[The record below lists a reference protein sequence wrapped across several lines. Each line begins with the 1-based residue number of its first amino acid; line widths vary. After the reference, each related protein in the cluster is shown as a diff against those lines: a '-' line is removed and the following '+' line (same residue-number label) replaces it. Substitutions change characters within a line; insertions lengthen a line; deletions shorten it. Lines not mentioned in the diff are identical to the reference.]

1 MSMGSMRSMRSLSV
15 VVVAGAL
22 LAAACSSGDAPSGAA
37 DSTEPGTTT
46 TTTEAPPPPTTTA
59 PAPSTTVVAEDDTS
73 AWVRL
78 ETLRADPTVD
88 EVDLALAE
96 FSALFA
102 PVPGGPVISGDDSLL
117 PTATHVLDELDRL
130 RDRLTPEQQ
139 AFIDEQVDA
148 VFGEAATIEDF
159 VLHPDATAVRGF
171 RSPVS
176 SEMQLAVRSVADS
189 LRGVLG
195 GPPLKVHVVVVDGS
209 ALGTAGARN
218 ISLGPASPTRLAY
231 ADDGLDIDCQMQ
243 LRDRETT
250 SAEFRGIV
258 VHELVHCWHFTRI
271 GLDVDRLNAT
281 DDWMKE
287 GIAAYAGEL
296 IGGTT
301 RFSPEW
307 WLGYTV
313 PLFDVDRAWPLYS
326 RTYDA
331 IGFWS
336 RIAEETDVWD
346 SIRAAVDASPNNA
359 AMFDA
364 AVSGIGD
371 GVSWL
376 AAGTVQ
382 QPSWGGGW
390 TATGPN
396 MPGRAR
402 GTKEHGVALRND
414 IALSEGAAHQ
424 RNHEISGA
432 AIGDADGTVLTFRGS
447 GYGVIRI
454 DPDDIVMNGRLDQD
468 WCLGVCECPDGTPA
482 YPESRTRPGDVEL
495 TASLVGRST
504 ESTTLNVSVHRF
516 DPETAECE
524 EEEDPPAATTPPA
537 TGGSMIGTWRAQ
549 PDAIA
554 FMFEQASVFG
564 PDAPALDVGAVT
576 GDLLMTFEEGG
587 TGTLA
592 YQDVTLF
599 LVDSPIADL
608 TINGGGTFNWT
619 STGNRVIV
627 DATDY
632 VISVGSSA
640 LGDPL
645 TIGSDD
651 LPGGGTTVLAGL
663 QAGDELTITAATGS
677 EGTVFFPIYWR
688 RA

>member
-1 MSMGSMRSMRSLSV
+1 MSMKSMKSWSV
-15 VVVAGAL
+15 VVVTGAL
-22 LAAACSSGDAPSGAA
+22 LAAACSSGDTPSGAA
-37 DSTEPGTTT
+37 DSTTPATTT
-46 TTTEAPPPPTTTA
+46 TTVAPSPTTTA
-59 PAPSTTVVAEDDTS
+59 PAPPTTAVTDDDTS
-73 AWVRL
+73 AWVQL

-88 EVDLALAE
+88 ELDLALAE

-102 PVPGGPVISGDDSLL
+102 PAPGGPVITGDDSML
-117 PTATHVLDELDRL
+117 PTATHVLEHLDQL
-130 RDRLTPEQQ
+130 RDQLTPEQQ

-148 VFGEAATIEDF
+148 VFGEAARIEEF
-159 VLHPDATAVRGF
+159 TLYPDESAVQGF

-189 LRGVLG
+189 LRSVLG
-195 GPPLKVHVVVVDGS
+195 GPPLKVHVVVVDGAS
-209 ALGTAGARN
+209 LGTAGARN
-218 ISLGPASPTRLAY
+218 LSLGPDSPIREDY

-271 GLDVDRLNAT
+271 GLDVARLNAT

-301 RFSPEW
+301 RFSEEW
-307 WLGYTV
+307 WLGYTA
-313 PLFDVDRAWPLYS
+313 PLFDVDVAWPLYA

-336 RIAEETDVWD
+336 RIAEATNVWD
-346 SIRAAVDASPNNA
+346 AIRAAVDASPGNA

-364 AVSGIGD
+364 AIAGIGD
-371 GVSWL
+371 QVSWL

-382 QPSWGGGW
+382 QAAWGGGW
-390 TATGPN
+390 TADGPS
-396 MPGRAR
+396 MPDRVR
-402 GTKEHGVALRND
+402 RTKQHDVALRND
-414 IALSEGAAHQ
+414 IALSEDPAHQ
-424 RNHEISGA
+424 RNHEISVA
-432 AIGDADGTVLTFRGS
+432 AIDDADGTVLSFSGS

-454 DPDDIVMNGRLDQD
+454 EPDDITMRGALDED

-504 ESTTLNVSVHRF
+504 ESTRLNVAVHRF
-516 DPETAECE
+516 DPETADCE
-524 EEEDPPAATTPPA
+524 EDEDPPAATTPPA

-549 PDAIA
+549 PNSIA

-592 YQDVTLF
+592 YQNVTLL

-619 STGNRVIV
+619 LDGNRVVI

-640 LGDPL
+640 LGEPL

-651 LPGGGTTVLAGL
+651 LPGGGTTALAGL
-663 QAGDELTITAATGS
+663 QVGDELTITAATGS
-677 EGTVFFPIYWR
+677 EGTVFFPISWR

>member
-1 MSMGSMRSMRSLSV
+1 MKHRSVL
-15 VVVAGAL
+15 VAVSAL
-22 LAAACSSGDAPSGAA
+22 LASACSSGDTPAAETVAPVPSTTPGAPA
-37 DSTEPGTTT
+37 NTE
-46 TTTEAPPPPTTTA
+46 PPPTGA
-59 PAPSTTVVAEDDTS
+59 PPTTVADDRVDDTS
-73 AWVRL
+73 AWVQL
-78 ETLRADPTVD
+78 ELLRADPTVD
-88 EVDLALAE
+88 ELDLALAE

-102 PVPGGPVISGDDSLL
+102 PVPGGQVVAGDDTML
-117 PTATHVLDELDRL
+117 PSATHVLEDLDRL

-139 AFIDEQVDA
+139 AFVDEQVDA
-148 VFGEAATIEDF
+148 VFGEAAIIDEFT
-159 VLHPDATAVRGF
+159 LYPDESAVRGF

-189 LRGVLG
+189 LRSLLG

-209 ALGTAGARN
+209 SLGTAGAQN
-218 ISLGPASPTRLAY
+218 LSLGPDSSIREGY

-250 SAEFRGIV
+250 SAEFRGII

-271 GLDVDRLNAT
+271 GLDVARLNAT

-301 RFSPEW
+301 RFSSEW
-307 WLGYTV
+307 WTGYTV
-313 PLFDVDRAWPLYS
+313 PLFDIDRAWPLYS

-336 RIAEETDVWD
+336 RIAEQTDVWD

-364 AVSGIGD
+364 AVAGLGD

-382 QPSWGGGW
+382 QPAWGGGW

-396 MPGRAR
+396 MPDRAR
-402 GTKEHGVALRND
+402 G
-414 IALSEGAAHQ
+414 
-424 RNHEISGA
+424 
-432 AIGDADGTVLTFRGS
+432 
-447 GYGVIRI
+447 
-454 DPDDIVMNGRLDQD
+454 M
-468 WCLGVCECPDGTPA
+468 CECPDGTPA
-482 YPESRTRPGDVEL
+482 FPETRTRPGDVEL

-504 ESTTLNVSVHRF
+504 ESTTLGVAVHRF
-516 DPETAECE
+516 DPDTADCE
-524 EEEDPPAATTPPA
+524 EPTPTTVATTEPE
-537 TGGSMIGTWRAQ
+537 TGGNMSGTWRAQ
-549 PDAIA
+549 PDSIA

-564 PDAPALDVGAVT
+564 PEAPAIDVGAVT
-576 GDLLMTFEEGG
+576 GDLLMTFDEGG
-587 TGTLA
+587 TGTLE
-592 YQDVTLF
+592 YRDVTLF
-599 LVDSPIADL
+599 LVDSPLSDL
-608 TINGGGTFNWT
+608 AINGGGTFDWT
-619 STGNRVIV
+619 VEGGRTIIS
-627 DATDY
+627 ATEY

-640 LGDPL
+640 LGEPL

-651 LPGGGTTVLAGL
+651 LPGGGTTALAGV

-677 EGTVFFPIYWR
+677 AGAVFFPIIWR
-688 RA
+688 RV

>member
-1 MSMGSMRSMRSLSV
+1 MKHRSVLV
-15 VVVAGAL
+15 VVSAL
-22 LAAACSSGDAPSGAA
+22 LASACSSGDTPAAETVAPVPSTTAGAPA
-37 DSTEPGTTT
+37 DTE
-46 TTTEAPPPPTTTA
+46 PPPTGA
-59 PAPSTTVVAEDDTS
+59 PPTTVADDRVDDTS
-73 AWVRL
+73 AWVQL
-78 ETLRADPTVD
+78 ELLRADPTVD
-88 EVDLALAE
+88 ELDLALAE

-102 PVPGGPVISGDDSLL
+102 PVPGGPVVDGDDTML
-117 PTATHVLDELDRL
+117 PSATHVLEDLDRL

-139 AFIDEQVDA
+139 AFVDEQIDA
-148 VFGEAATIEDF
+148 VFGEVAIVDEFT
-159 VLHPDATAVRGF
+159 LHPDESAVRGF

-189 LRGVLG
+189 LRGLLG

-209 ALGTAGARN
+209 SLGTAGARN
-218 ISLGPASPTRLAY
+218 LSLGPDSSIREGY

-250 SAEFRGIV
+250 SAEFRGII
-258 VHELVHCWHFTRI
+258 VHELVHCWHFMRI
-271 GLDVDRLNAT
+271 GLDVARLNAT

-301 RFSPEW
+301 RFSSEW
-307 WLGYTV
+307 WTGYTV
-313 PLFDVDRAWPLYS
+313 PLFDIDRAWPLYS

-336 RIAEETDVWD
+336 RIAEQTDVWD

-364 AVSGIGD
+364 AVAGLGD

-382 QPSWGGGW
+382 QPAWGGGW

-396 MPGRAR
+396 MPDRAR

-414 IALSEGAAHQ
+414 IALAEGPGHQ
-424 RNHEISGA
+424 RNHEISVS
-432 AIGDADGTVLTFRGS
+432 AISDADGTVLSFRGS

-454 DPDDIVMNGRLDQD
+454 EPDDIVMNGRLDDD

-482 YPESRTRPGDVEL
+482 FPETRTRTGDVEL

-504 ESTTLNVSVHRF
+504 ESTTLGVAVHRF
-516 DPETAECE
+516 DPDTADCE
-524 EEEDPPAATTPPA
+524 EPTPTTVATTEPE
-537 TGGSMIGTWRAQ
+537 TGGSMSGTWRAQ
-549 PDAIA
+549 PDSIA

-564 PDAPALDVGAVT
+564 PEAPAIDVGAVT
-576 GDLLMTFEEGG
+576 GDLLMTFDEGG
-587 TGTLA
+587 TGTLE
-592 YQDVTLF
+592 YRDVTLF
-599 LVDSPIADL
+599 LVDSPLSDL
-608 TINGGGTFNWT
+608 TINGGGTFDWT
-619 STGNRVIV
+619 VEGGRTIIS
-627 DATDY
+627 ATEY

-640 LGDPL
+640 LGEPL

-651 LPGGGTTVLAGL
+651 LPGGGTTALAGV

-677 EGTVFFPIYWR
+677 AGAVFFPIIWR
-688 RA
+688 RV